1 MIKCNIDKTQ
11 LILYLYGELDGNE
24 KTALEKHLQE
34 CPECRAEADDY
45 RQILDRLSKMTVV
58 EPSNVV
64 SIGLPYRRTK
74 AMTYLTY
81 GAIAASF
88 IMLAVLT
95 YLKLPARPYGRSGGP
110 TTAVPTSANKTD
122 TNMTVSI
129 SVDKELYA
137 WDSGISDEIDSL
149 KESAKTIVNDLNP
162 APASRRWVKT
172 NPLASLDDSLDKIDT
187 DIKTISTE
195 TD

>member
-1 MIKCNIDKTQ
+1 MCNIDKTQ

-64 SIGLPYRRTK
+64 SIGLPYHRNK
-74 AMTYLTY
+74 ALTYLTY

-88 IMLAVLT
+88 IMLAVFT

-122 TNMTVSI
+122 TNMTASI

-162 APASRRWVKT
+162 APASRSWVKT